1 MNKKTITL
9 ISIITLLASLQLAC
23 SFSDMLGNLGQ
34 ENGQPVSQ
42 SNSLQRS
49 HPSQDGDE
57 EQDPAQDELEQENP
71 NPTATPSG
79 CVNSFTGS
87 SNIPDG
93 SEYQAGDAVETSL
106 TLTNTGTCSWN
117 SAYSL
122 SVVGGDLIPSSED
135 LPVVALVAPGES
147 IMVGVEFSA
156 PAQDGVYLSAWK
168 MVNGDGD
175 IFGMDIPQDAPLR
188 IKIRV
193 ISSGNPQP
201 TPNPTQSPQA
211 SGDQFTMLAGECFD
225 YNSDAVADCNGN
237 SVDFKYTPTHPLG
250 ELLRNNDNTFGE
262 NHTSKP
268 DLSTCETDSY
278 ITLPHEIQEN
288 EYLCFKIET
297 LASTTYG
304 WMRITNYN
312 DDGMTFDFEILGS
325 GSPLATAVPN
335 TTLFV
340 ESQGE
345 QITLLEGQCYDV
357 WNGEKNSSCSGI
369 FAGFLFEE
377 VTKKSLQVSQI
388 SPNEMYISAAMTSK
402 PTKSDCMSASYSTTS
417 IWPIQATSYYCYQ
430 FVPGT
435 GTYYGWLRPTSFNL
449 SGLTFDY
456 LTWETS
462 Q

>member
-147 IMVGVEFSA
+147 IMVGVEFSTCPGWRISVCLEDGKWRWRYLWDGYSPGC
-156 PAQDGVYLSAWK
+156 PAAHQDPGHFLRKSAA
-168 MVNGDGD
+168 NSQPHS
-175 IFGMDIPQDAPLR
+175 IP
-188 IKIRV
+188 
-193 ISSGNPQP
+193 
-201 TPNPTQSPQA
+201 
-211 SGDQFTMLAGECFD
+211 
-225 YNSDAVADCNGN
+225 
-237 SVDFKYTPTHPLG
+237 
-250 ELLRNNDNTFGE
+250 
-262 NHTSKP
+262 
-268 DLSTCETDSY
+268 
-278 ITLPHEIQEN
+278 
-288 EYLCFKIET
+288 
-297 LASTTYG
+297 
-304 WMRITNYN
+304 
-312 DDGMTFDFEILGS
+312 
-325 GSPLATAVPN
+325 
-335 TTLFV
+335 
-340 ESQGE
+340 
-345 QITLLEGQCYDV
+345 
-357 WNGEKNSSCSGI
+357 SGI
-369 FAGFLFEE
+369 RRPVHHARWRMFR
-377 VTKKSLQVSQI
+377 LQQ
-388 SPNEMYISAAMTSK
+388 
-402 PTKSDCMSASYSTTS
+402 
-417 IWPIQATSYYCYQ
+417 
-430 FVPGT
+430 
-435 GTYYGWLRPTSFNL
+435 
-449 SGLTFDY
+449 
-456 LTWETS
+456 
-462 Q
+462 